1 MVRLRIVVSGS
12 SGLIGSALVPYL
24 RNEGHEIVRLV
35 RREPSPNESEVQWNP
50 VTGTLDANALQS
62 IDASIH
68 LSGANIGAKRWSES
82 RKAEIHNSRVD
93 STKLLSEALA
103 QLEPRPK
110 VLASA
115 SALGF
120 YGDRGSEVLQENAG
134 PGKDFLAESTRQ
146 WEEATQAASKAG
158 IRVVNMRFGLVL
170 SPYADLIKR
179 QLPAFKMG
187 VGGKLGNGRQYMSW
201 IHVNDL
207 VRAISHMLNTDELSG
222 PVNVS
227 SPHPVTNGE
236 FTKAFGSALSRPAIF
251 TVPRFVLKIAFGE
264 IADSMMTSTRMEPTK
279 LRESGFEFEYPEIE
293 GALREVLGKS

>member
-1 MVRLRIVVSGS
+1 ML
-12 SGLIGSALVPYL
+12 
-24 RNEGHEIVRLV
+24 
-35 RREPSPNESEVQWNP
+35 
-50 VTGTLDANALQS
+50 
-62 IDASIH
+62 
-68 LSGANIGAKRWSES
+68 ANIGAKRWSES

-93 STKLLSEALA
+93 STRLLSETLA

-110 VLASA
+110 VLVSA

-134 PGKDFLAESTRQ
+134 PGKDFLSESTRQ
-146 WEEATQAASKAG
+146 WEEATQAASQAG

-170 SPYADLIKR
+170 SPNADLIKR

-201 IHVNDL
+201 IHINDL
-207 VRAISHMLNTDELSG
+207 VRAITHILITEELSG

-227 SPHPVTNGE
+227 SPHSVTNGE

-264 IADSMMTSTRMEPTK
+264 IADSMMTSIRMEPAK

-293 GALREVLGKS
+293 GALQEVLGKS